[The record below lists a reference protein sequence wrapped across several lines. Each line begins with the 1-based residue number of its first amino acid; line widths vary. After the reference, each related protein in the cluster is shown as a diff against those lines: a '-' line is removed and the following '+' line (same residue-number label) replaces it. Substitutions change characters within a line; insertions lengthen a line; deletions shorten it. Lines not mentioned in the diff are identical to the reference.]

1 MWRRGRLR
9 GLSLSRPL
17 CVWCMLLLGGV
28 APAPRQTASHDL
40 RRTQT
45 RCRSMSEETQFSV
58 PFSARTQAELS
69 TRGASQVWQ
78 EVTALARQPG
88 IIDLGQGW
96 PDFGADE
103 TAKAGAAA
111 AILDEAAARN
121 NQYSAADGVPEL
133 KEAVAGYYN
142 ALYGWALTA
151 QEVLVTT
158 SATEGLYCATQA
170 YLDAG
175 DEVICFEP
183 VFPWYVAHCRLAGAT
198 VKTVRLEAP
207 HYGVDLAAFA
217 AAFSPKTKMVIF
229 NSPHNPTGHVATR
242 EEVEGIARLCHEH
255 NVLVLADEVYERK
268 SFARRETRL
277 RELPGMAERTITL
290 GTSSKLLSLTGWRV
304 AWAIGPPALLRGVSS
319 AHSYASFCAPTP
331 LQMGVA
337 AALRVHAQGGR
348 LGGEADASAAV
359 FARNAMALASALRD
373 VGLEVHPVDGGY
385 FLVADCAAT
394 GLDAGSFCKALIS
407 TARVAAVPMD
417 VFYVSTQPPPPTT
430 LVRFAI
436 CKREST
442 IDAACDAIR
451 AHPLPLR
458 D

>member
-1 MWRRGRLR
+1 VRDA
-9 GLSLSRPL
+9 
-17 CVWCMLLLGGV
+17 VWCMLLLAGV
-28 APAPRQTASHDL
+28 AHAPRQTAPL
-40 RRTQT
+40 EWRRADS
-45 RCRSMSEETQFSV
+45 RCHSMTEGGHFSA

-103 TAKAGAAA
+103 TAKESAAA
-111 AILDEAAARN
+111 AILDGAAARN

-133 KEAVAGYYN
+133 KAAVSEYYN
-142 ALYGWALTA
+142 ALYGWSVTP
-151 QEVLVTT
+151 QEVLITT
-158 SATEGLYCATQA
+158 SATEALYCATQA

-198 VKTVRLEAP
+198 VRTVRLAAP
-207 HYGVDLAAFA
+207 HYAIDVDALA
-217 AAFSPKTKMVIF
+217 AAFSPRTKMVIF
-229 NSPHNPTGHVATR
+229 NSPHNPTGHVATA
-242 EEVEGIARLCHEH
+242 EEVAGIARLCIAH

-268 SFARRETRL
+268 SFVRPETRL
-277 RELPGMAERTITL
+277 RDAPGMAERTITL
-290 GTSSKLLSLTGWRV
+290 GTSSKLLSVTGWRV
-304 AWAIGPPALLRGVSS
+304 AWAIGPSALLKGVAS

-337 AALRVHAQGGR
+337 AALRLHAQGGR
-348 LGGEADASAAV
+348 VGGEADASAAV
-359 FARNAMALASALRD
+359 FARNARALASALID
-373 VGLEVHPVDGGY
+373 VGLAVHPVDGGY
-385 FLVADCAAT
+385 FLVADVAAT
-394 GLDAGSFCKALIS
+394 GLDAGSYCKALIACAS
-407 TARVAAVPMD
+407 VAAVPMD

-436 CKREST
+436 CKQEST
-442 IDAACDAIR
+442 IDAACAAIR
-451 AHPLPLR
+451 GHPLPLVR
-458 D
+458 A

>member
-1 MWRRGRLR
+1 
-9 GLSLSRPL
+9 
-17 CVWCMLLLGGV
+17 MLLLAGV
-28 APAPRQTASHDL
+28 AAAPRQTSQE
-40 RRTQT
+40 RRRYQT
-45 RCRSMSEETQFSV
+45 RCHSMSEGGEFSV

-103 TAKAGAAA
+103 TAKQSAAA

-133 KEAVAGYYN
+133 KSAVAAYYN
-142 ALYGWALTA
+142 ALYGWSVTP

-198 VKTVRLEAP
+198 VKTVRLQAP
-207 HYGVDLAAFA
+207 NYAIDLDALA
-217 AAFSPKTKMVIF
+217 AAFSPRTKMVIF

-242 EEVEGIARLCHEH
+242 EEVEGIARLCVAH

-268 SFARRETRL
+268 SFVRPETRL
-277 RELPGMAERTITL
+277 RDVPGMAERTITL

-304 AWAIGPPALLRGVSS
+304 AWAIGPPALLKGVSS

-337 AALRVHAQGGR
+337 AALRLHAQAGR
-348 LGGEADASAAV
+348 VGSEADATAAV
-359 FARNAMALASALRD
+359 FARNARALASALVD
-373 VGLEVHPVDGGY
+373 VGLAVHPVDGGY
-385 FLVADCAAT
+385 FLVADVAAT
-394 GLDAGSFCKALIS
+394 GLDAGSYCKALILGS
-407 TARVAAVPMD
+407 AKVAAVPMD

-442 IDAACDAIR
+442 IDAACAAIR

-458 D
+458 A